1 MVERQT
7 NLSFLNAT
15 RMTSVNQE
23 LRRLKDLIESKLM
36 KGEGIRDSELT
47 THLGTI
53 IASMD
58 ETMDQE
64 FKQWVVRRN
73 ELLQDPL
80 HMLRV
85 DEEEEMPERS
95 RAKSTGE
102 SQTISLSNVMDPPS
116 TTSTEEKEVPQKA
129 QESTAQ
135 RHKRAFAQTLKKYVE
150 IRSGQSTKKKQKVEG
165 KGDSDTSHDNDAE
178 KNAIERGDLKM
189 QKKLVKK
196 SNATMEAWKKMNKA
210 MEARK

>member
-129 QESTAQ
+129 Q
-135 RHKRAFAQTLKKYVE
+135 
-150 IRSGQSTKKKQKVEG
+150 G
-165 KGDSDTSHDNDAE
+165 KSFE
-178 KNAIERGDLKM
+178 L
-189 QKKLVKK
+189 
-196 SNATMEAWKKMNKA
+196 
-210 MEARK
+210 

>member
-129 QESTAQ
+129 QGKSFES
-135 RHKRAFAQTLKKYVE
+135 
-150 IRSGQSTKKKQKVEG
+150 
-165 KGDSDTSHDNDAE
+165 
-178 KNAIERGDLKM
+178 
-189 QKKLVKK
+189 
-196 SNATMEAWKKMNKA
+196 
-210 MEARK
+210 